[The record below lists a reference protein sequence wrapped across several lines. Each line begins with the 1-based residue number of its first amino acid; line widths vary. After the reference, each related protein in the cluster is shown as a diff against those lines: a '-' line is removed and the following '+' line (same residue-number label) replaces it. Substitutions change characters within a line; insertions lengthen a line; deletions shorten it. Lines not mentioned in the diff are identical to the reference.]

1 MKLVKAANIL
11 YYYDGP
17 QVIEARD
24 TIGGHYVA
32 VMVAADDNNDRYL
45 VAGVDPER
53 LRQFRSGMLDLRT
66 LLTNSDTD
74 EWFIGSAPF
83 GPDQRMALQAQ
94 YTPLAH
100 SELLPDAGFVL
111 HDQPSDDLALNEARS
126 RNNLVVEVTCNP
138 PESTRAHRIRV
149 DSFTGLLSHFQSM
162 VSHAYRAALR
172 DLSSSVRR
180 NIDLEDAHLMDV
192 VVPAAAGSFRVVFEA
207 SQELDLFGLAELA
220 RALEQVDVLFE
231 YADDPRQSLISL
243 KQHRGHLAGSYLRLL
258 EFLLQRKMSLSY
270 SWAQPTSMYARYRSV
285 SESQAQ
291 LLVEALSEVSNL
303 GSESVTLIGEFE
315 KVNRGIGSWGLLTK
329 ERVYSGQVKDGGPS
343 LNGLR
348 VGRRYKF
355 VCVEEIEEVT
365 GTGRETRTLYLSE
378 FEPA

>member
-1 MKLVKAANIL
+1 MKVVKAANIL

-24 TIGGHYVA
+24 TIGGHYIA
-32 VMVAADDNNDRYL
+32 VMVAAEYNHDRYL

-66 LLTNSDTD
+66 LLTKSDTD
-74 EWFIGSAPF
+74 EWFIGSAPV
-83 GPDQRMALQAQ
+83 GPDQHMALHAQ
-94 YTPLAH
+94 HTPLAH
-100 SELLPDAGFVL
+100 SDLLPDEGFVL
-111 HDQPSDDLALNEARS
+111 HNQPSDDLALNEARA

-138 PESTRAHRIRV
+138 PESTQGHRIRV
-149 DSFTGLLSHFQSM
+149 HSFTGLLSHFQSM
-162 VSHAYRAALR
+162 VSHAYRAAVR
-172 DLSSSVRR
+172 DLSSTTRR
-180 NIDLEDAHLMDV
+180 NIDLEDAHLLDV
-192 VVPAAAGSFRVVFEA
+192 VVPAVAGSFRVVFEA
-207 SQELDLFGLAELA
+207 AQVPDLFGLAELT
-220 RALEQVDVLFE
+220 RALERVDVLFE
-231 YADDPRQSLISL
+231 YADDPQRSLISL

-258 EFLLQRKMSLSY
+258 DFLLQHDMGLSY
-270 SWAQPTSMYARYRSV
+270 SWAQPTSLNASFRSV

-291 LLVEALSEVSNL
+291 SLVEVLSEVSNL

-315 KVNRGIGSWGLLTK
+315 KVNRGMRSWGLLTK
-329 ERVYSGQVKDGGPS
+329 ERVYSGRVKDGGPS

-365 GTGRETRTLYLSE
+365 GTGRESRTLYLSE